1 MISALHATL
10 SVIHFLSNRLKF
22 APPRKIGILFAG
34 VTWFLIVAG
43 VFFTVYGFYYLQFG
57 EHPLTK
63 PSLIHGGTELV
74 YPEPFHLVSV
84 NVTLVTYDAFAALNP
99 IQLELRA
106 TVNNTQDISKLV
118 LVMVPLSFNASFI
131 HSSQTVSE
139 FLTAAEAQTAVVNL
153 TSGLP
158 KASIFYNATMRVSED
173 GEYTLLDLTLLKSGL
188 LEKGILQQPVV
199 NILPYSALIEA
210 EGVRQTAE
218 NTVVQTW
225 VSYEILGLTLVVTAL
240 TMAQVIELRKV

>member
-1 MISALHATL
+1 MIW
-10 SVIHFLSNRLKF
+10 I
-22 APPRKIGILFAG
+22 
-34 VTWFLIVAG
+34 LIVFG
-43 VFFTVYGFYYLQFG
+43 LFFSIYGFYYLQFG
-57 EHPLTK
+57 NHPLTV
-63 PSLIHGGTELV
+63 PRLIHGGTELV

-99 IQLELRA
+99 IQMELRA
-106 TVNNTQDISKLV
+106 TLNNTQDISKV
-118 LVMVPLSFNASFI
+118 ILVMVPLSFNASFI

-139 FLTAAEAQTAVVNL
+139 FLTAAQAQTAVINL

-158 KASIFYNATMRVSED
+158 RTSIFYNSTMKVSED
-173 GEYTLLDLTLLKSGL
+173 GQYTLLGLTLLKSGL
-188 LEKGILQQPVV
+188 LEKGTLQQPVV

-218 NTVVQTW
+218 NTVIQTW

-240 TMAQVIELRKV
+240 TIAQVIEPQKT